1 MQPMRGPSMQ
11 RSQTSNTNAMTMYAS
26 GSIDPSQPSSN
37 YNMVPVPVSTNVCSK
52 SSDLSV
58 MILI

>member
-1 MQPMRGPSMQ
+1 MQ
-11 RSQTSNTNAMTMYAS
+11 RSQTLNTNAMTMYAS
-26 GSIDPSQPSSN
+26 GSINPSQPSSN

-58 MILI
+58 IILI